1 MKMKDWK
8 FFGEGQKLTA
18 SDKIRRIA
26 LLKDEIREWED
37 MITTSQ
43 DDDPEAVDAEL
54 IEENRA
60 TLDRLRRDLSVL
72 EESEVA
78 IEEEPEE
85 ESALDSQQ
93 FELSLDNPNYDLN
106 KFSPNEL
113 RAEITRLQAR
123 FIIVKNSD
131 PDETRFLTERIE
143 AARSL
148 LGK

>member
-18 SDKIRRIA
+18 ADKIRRIA

-78 IEEEPEE
+78 IEEEA
-85 ESALDSQQ
+85 ALDSQQ
-93 FELSLDNPNYDLN
+93 FELPLDNPNYDLN
-106 KFSPNEL
+106 KFSPDEL

-123 FIIVKNSD
+123 FMIVKNSD
-131 PDETRFLTERIE
+131 PDETRFITERIE